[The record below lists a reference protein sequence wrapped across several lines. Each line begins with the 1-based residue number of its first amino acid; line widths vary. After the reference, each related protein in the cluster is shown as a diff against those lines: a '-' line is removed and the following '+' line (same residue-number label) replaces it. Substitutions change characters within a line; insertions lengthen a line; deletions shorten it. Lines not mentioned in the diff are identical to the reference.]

1 VANKVRV
8 CCSAIK
14 EQEEQAAMARF
25 QKRSSKLHH
34 LLSTSAVAG
43 IYRSPYQALTNT
55 VPVLDKSPLEDQIRA
70 SRKSLVSVC
79 WQPFVKLVSYLLH
92 EHHRLMHKTPNTLSL
107 YNQLSMIPLMHFTH
121 LSSSTVHLPDLSEL
135 NFGIC
140 TSQLLDQALS

>member
-1 VANKVRV
+1 MCCTTVGSINNINDSIFGWPMECCVCCEWHV

-55 VPVLDKSPLEDQIRA
+55 VPVLDKFPLEDQIRA
-70 SRKSLVSVC
+70 SRKSLVGVC
-79 WQPFVKLVSYLLH
+79 CQPLVELMCIHVCRMSITDVRLRQQTHCHCTTSLLS
-92 EHHRLMHKTPNTLSL
+92 TPSCI
-107 YNQLSMIPLMHFTH
+107 SH
-121 LSSSTVHLPDLSEL
+121 V
-135 NFGIC
+135 
-140 TSQLLDQALS
+140 